1 MLLPSRPAP
10 FAATLA
16 AAALVVAGLGVV
28 GLSFAALPRGDAVAA
43 GVHLAGEASSPG
55 EGFERAAQ
63 TAAKALLERPL
74 RLTLDGRTLVETTP
88 AALGATADVA
98 GAMRRAQ
105 GFGRQGGL
113 FARALEAWATRR
125 SGAAVAIPYSVPVE
139 PLAEVL
145 AVWKEREDRRP
156 RDARLDPTSRE
167 VSAEEAGRAVDVY
180 ATADA
185 LERALD
191 RAGRGG
197 SAIDAIDV
205 ALLREEPRV
214 TGELA
219 RSLDVG
225 TAVSRFETHYGWL
238 GGQAGRARNVALAA
252 SRIHGLVLLPGVVV
266 SFNDAVGPRSLDA
279 GFANAPEI
287 YKGEMREGVGGGTC
301 QVASTLHAAAFFG
314 GLTIASRA
322 NHSRP
327 SAYIPVG
334 LDATVVYPDVDLRL
348 ENTLPFPVV
357 VDARAERGALVIELR
372 GPTTGPG
379 GHLPHRGRGG
389 LALSPQDRADGG
401 PARGRISAQTS
412 GETGREPA
420 QDADPAR
427 ARRSAPRRGHARR
440 LSAGRG
446 DLPGGPGDRR
456 GDGAASP
463 PRRRRARRSAGRPR
477 GLTPLPAARAVIT
490 LTACEARPSSRL
502 SCSASVS
509 VRWLAG

>member
-145 AVWKEREDRRP
+145 ALWKEREDRRP

-372 GPTTGPG
+372 GPTTGPEVTYRTEVVGVSRYRRKIERTAALPEGEFRLKQAGKRGMSLRKTRTLRAPG
-379 GHLPHRGRGG
+379 G
-389 LALSPQDRADGG
+389 
-401 PARGRISAQTS
+401 
-412 GETGREPA
+412 
-420 QDADPAR
+420 
-427 ARRSAPRRGHARR
+427 APREEVTLDVYPPVAEIYQV
-440 LSAGRG
+440 
-446 DLPGGPGDRR
+446 GPGTDV
-456 GDGAASP
+456 ATALP
-463 PRRRRARRSAGRPR
+463 
-477 GLTPLPAARAVIT
+477 PLPEDAAPEGPLV
-490 LTACEARPSSRL
+490 AR
-502 SCSASVS
+502 VD
-509 VRWLAG
+509 